1 MNRMSIIT
9 ESDLTREIRVAA
21 LPLTGMP
28 ADYDRLLGI
37 VGDARFVLL
46 GEASHGT
53 HDFYQERAQITQRLI
68 EEKGFTAV
76 AAEADWPDAWR
87 VNRFVHGVG
96 SESFGHEALADFKRF
111 PAWMWRNTVV
121 AEFVDWLRQHNEDL
135 PKDGAKAGF
144 YGMDLYSLRTSMD
157 AVLRFLDKVDPG
169 AAKHARE
176 RYACFD
182 RFAKDDQ
189 VYGFLTASG
198 ATASCQEQV
207 IEQLMEL
214 QRNAAEYAKRQP
226 QVDADELFYA
236 EQNAR
241 LVKNAE
247 QYYRTMFIRGG
258 ESTWNLRDRHMMQT
272 LQALEQHLERKGLAP
287 KIVVWAHNSH
297 LGDARAT
304 EMGWRRGELNVGQL
318 VRQAYG
324 KAARL
329 VGFTTAR
336 GTVTAASDWGEAAQ
350 RKRVR
355 DAMEHSYESVF
366 HDTKM
371 KRFLLDLRIGNEA
384 VRGLRESRL
393 ERAIGVVYH
402 PKTERVSHYFDA
414 ELPSQFDVVLHFDET
429 RALEP
434 LERNAEWDKG
444 ELPETYPFGV

>member
-1 MNRMSIIT
+1 M
-9 ESDLTREIRVAA
+9 
-21 LPLTGMP
+21 
-28 ADYDRLLGI
+28 

-53 HDFYQERAQITQRLI
+53 HEFYDQRALITQRLI

-87 VNRFVHGVG
+87 VNRFVHGIG
-96 SESFGHEALADFKRF
+96 ADSFAHEALGDFKRF
-111 PAWMWRNTVV
+111 PGWMWRNTVV
-121 AEFVDWLRQHNEDL
+121 ADFVDWLRAHNEDL
-135 PKDGAKAGF
+135 GVKAGF
-144 YGMDLYSLRTSMD
+144 YGMDLYSLRSSMA
-157 AVLRFLDKVDPG
+157 AVLEFLDRADPE

-176 RYACFD
+176 RYRCFD
-182 RFAKDDQ
+182 RFGPDDQ
-189 VYGFLTASG
+189 VYGFLAASG
-198 ATASCQEQV
+198 ATPSCKEQV

-214 QRNAAEYAKRQP
+214 QKKALDYARRSP
-226 QVDADELFYA
+226 PVDPDELFHA

-241 LVKNAE
+241 LVKSAE
-247 QYYRTMFIRGG
+247 EYYRSMFTRGG

-272 LQALEQHLERKGLAP
+272 LQALERHLERKQLPA

-324 KAARL
+324 KAALL
-329 VGFTTAR
+329 VGFTSHH
-336 GTVTAASDWGEAAQ
+336 GTVTAASDWGELAQ
-350 RKRVR
+350 RKKVSE
-355 DAMEHSYESVF
+355 ALEGSYETLF

-371 KRFLLDLRIGNEA
+371 KNLLLDLRTGNEA
-384 VRGLRESRL
+384 TRGLRESRL

-402 PKTERVSHYFDA
+402 PRTERVSHYFDA
-414 ELPSQFDVVLHFDET
+414 ELPAQFDVVLHLDET

-434 LERNAEWDKG
+434 LERSAQWEKG
-444 ELPETYPFGV
+444 DLPETYPFGV

>member
-1 MNRMSIIT
+1 MPTIT
-9 ESDLTREIRVAA
+9 DSDVVATLREAA
-21 LPLTGMP
+21 QPLTGLA
-28 ADYDRLLGI
+28 ADYDRLLKM

-53 HDFYQERAQITQRLI
+53 HEFYDERALITQRLI

-87 VNRFVHGVG
+87 VNRFVHGIG
-96 SESFGHEALADFKRF
+96 ADSFAHEALGDFKRF
-111 PAWMWRNTVV
+111 PRWMWRNTVV
-121 AEFVDWLRQHNEDL
+121 ADFVDWLRAHNEDL
-135 PKDGAKAGF
+135 GVQAGF
-144 YGMDLYSLRTSMD
+144 YGMDLYSLRSSMA
-157 AVLRFLDKVDPG
+157 AVLEFLDKADAE

-176 RYACFD
+176 RYRCFE
-182 RFAKDDQ
+182 RFGPDDQ
-189 VYGFLTASG
+189 VYGFLAASG
-198 ATASCQEQV
+198 ATPSCKEQV

-214 QRNAAEYAKRQP
+214 QKKALDYARRNP
-226 QVDADELFYA
+226 PVDPDELFYA

-241 LVKNAE
+241 LVKSAE
-247 QYYRTMFIRGG
+247 EYYRSMFTRGG

-272 LQALEQHLERKGLAP
+272 LQALERHLERKQLPA

-324 KAARL
+324 KAALL
-329 VGFTTAR
+329 VGFTTHH
-336 GTVTAASDWGEAAQ
+336 GTVTAASDWGEPAQ
-350 RKRVR
+350 RKKVKE
-355 DAMEHSYESVF
+355 ALEGSYETLF

-371 KRFLLDLRIGNEA
+371 KNLLLDLRTGNEA
-384 VRGLRESRL
+384 TRGLRDSRL

-402 PKTERVSHYFDA
+402 PRTERVSHYFDA
-414 ELPSQFDVVLHFDET
+414 ELPAQFDVVLHFEET

-434 LERNAEWDKG
+434 LERSAQWEKG
-444 ELPETYPFGV
+444 DLPETYPFGV

>member
-1 MNRMSIIT
+1 MPT
-9 ESDLTREIRVAA
+9 VTDTDLALTIREAA
-21 LPLTGMP
+21 QPLTGLA
-28 ADYDRLLGI
+28 ADYDRLMRM

-53 HDFYQERAQITQRLI
+53 HEFYAQRALITQRLI

-87 VNRFVHGVG
+87 VNRFVHGIG
-96 SESFGHEALADFKRF
+96 EDSFAHEALGDFKRF

-121 AEFVDWLRQHNEDL
+121 ADFVDWLRAHNEELDV
-135 PKDGAKAGF
+135 KAGF
-144 YGMDLYSLRTSMD
+144 YGMDLYSLRRSMA
-157 AVLRFLDKVDPG
+157 AVVEFLDKADPE

-176 RYACFD
+176 RYGCFD
-182 RFAKDDQ
+182 RFGPDDQ
-189 VYGFLTASG
+189 VYGFLAASG
-198 ATASCQEQV
+198 ATPSCKQQV
-207 IEQLMEL
+207 IEQLMDL
-214 QRNAAEYAKRQP
+214 QKKALDYAKRSP
-226 QVDADELFYA
+226 PVDRDELFYA

-247 QYYRTMFIRGG
+247 EYYRSMFTRGG
-258 ESTWNLRDRHMMQT
+258 GSTWNLRDRHMMQT
-272 LQALEQHLERKGLAP
+272 LQALERHLERSQLPP

-304 EMGWRRGELNVGQL
+304 EMGWRRGEVNVGQL

-324 KAARL
+324 KAALL
-329 VGFTTAR
+329 VGFTTHR
-336 GTVTAASDWGEAAQ
+336 GTVTAASDWGEPAQ
-350 RKRVR
+350 RKKLSE
-355 DAMEHSYESVF
+355 ALQGSYEMLF

-371 KRFLLDLRIGNEA
+371 KGFFLDLRTGNEA
-384 VRGLRESRL
+384 TRGLRDSRL

-414 ELPSQFDVVLHFDET
+414 SLPAQFDVVLHLDET

-434 LERNAEWDKG
+434 LERTAQWEEKG
-444 ELPETYPFGV
+444 DLPETYPFGV